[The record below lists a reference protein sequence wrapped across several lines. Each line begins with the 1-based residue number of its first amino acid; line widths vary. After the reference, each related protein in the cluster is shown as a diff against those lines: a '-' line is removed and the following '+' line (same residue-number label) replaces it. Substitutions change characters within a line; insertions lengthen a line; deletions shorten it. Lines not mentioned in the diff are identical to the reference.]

1 MANVTTTTAAKYLA
15 EVWTKKVEKPFY
27 KSLFFADLVNR
38 RDNLVASGGKTI
50 HVPFLSSYDARDKSA
65 STQVTFDANTESEV
79 TISINKHK
87 YLAFLL
93 EDFVLNQANYEL
105 QSLYRS
111 AQAEAI
117 ARAIDTDIAGLH
129 ASAGT
134 NVSGGAS
141 VDDADI
147 LSAIQALDAGNVPQS
162 ERYLVCGS
170 KVMNDLRTV
179 NKYSTYD
186 QTGKTGTAVS
196 GQSMVPNVYGV
207 EIHMSN
213 NVVDD
218 TSNTHNLL
226 FHKSAIT
233 LAIQNGP
240 TYKMFDSVA
249 DIGLQTVLHT
259 QYGVA
264 VERAGAFV
272 DIERNS

>member
-1 MANVTTTTAAKYLA
+1 M
-15 EVWTKKVEKPFY
+15 
-27 KSLFFADLVNR
+27 FFADLVNR

-65 STQVTFDANTESEV
+65 STQVTFDANTETEV

-93 EDFVLNQANYEL
+93 EDFVLNQANYDL

-111 AQAEAI
+111 AQAEAV

-134 NVSGGAS
+134 NVSGGAT

-147 LSAIQALDAGNVPQS
+147 LSAVQALDLADVPQS
-162 ERYLVCGS
+162 QRYLVCGA

-179 NKYSTYD
+179 NKYTTYD
-186 QTGKTGTAVS
+186 NTGKTGTAVS

-249 DIGLQTVLHT
+249 DIGLQTVLHC

-272 DIERNS
+272 DIERQS